1 MYIMPIPVQII
12 QTWWVAKTNMPR
24 APVANTNMPRAPVAN
39 TNMPR
44 APVANILPGAGLQ
57 SDRVVYDGWV
67 GL

>member
-12 QTWWVAKTNMPR
+12 QTWWVAK
-24 APVANTNMPRAPVAN
+24 TNMPRAPVAN